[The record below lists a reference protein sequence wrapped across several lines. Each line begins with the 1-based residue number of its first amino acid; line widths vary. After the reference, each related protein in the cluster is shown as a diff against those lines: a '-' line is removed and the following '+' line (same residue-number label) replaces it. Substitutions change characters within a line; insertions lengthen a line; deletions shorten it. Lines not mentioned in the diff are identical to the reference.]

1 MVSAK
6 FNERTIQWTQG
17 KMNER
22 LQRLSPRQKHILH
35 AVICDYIV
43 TAEPVGSRT
52 LSKRYDFGL
61 SPATI
66 RNELS
71 DLEEEGLLRQPHASA
86 GRIPSDHGYR
96 VFVDSLMERD
106 PLPLEKQA
114 ELERMTLTVRDLPDL
129 LQHTSRLTALLS
141 GCTAIVRA
149 PRKVGSRIKFLQ
161 LMPVA
166 ELEVLLILLT
176 DQGQMTSQ
184 LVRLPS
190 PIAPEELVV
199 IANFLNDH
207 LRDRPFDQLTLDSLL
222 QVSSKAKV
230 YGEVL
235 ASLWSRIKPA
245 VDPDERV
252 YVSHQSFLAQ
262 QPEFNEEGKV
272 GQILSLLERDA
283 EVVEMMDGMACNDSA
298 RVAIGTENK
307 SPDLQ
312 ECSLVTATYHLGDR
326 ALGEIAVIGPTRM
339 HYSTAI
345 AAVEAMAH
353 RLGQALCE
361 LYGLNDSP

>member
-1 MVSAK
+1 
-6 FNERTIQWTQG
+6 
-17 KMNER
+17 MNER
-22 LQRLSPRQKHILH
+22 VIRLSPRQQHILH

-52 LSKRYDFGL
+52 LSKKYDFGL

-71 DLEEEGLLRQPHASA
+71 DLEEEGLLRQPHTSA

-106 PLPLEKQA
+106 VLPPAKQA
-114 ELERMTLTVRDLPDL
+114 ELERISLAARDLPDL
-129 LQHTSRLTALLS
+129 LQHTAKLTALLA

-149 PRKVGSRIKFLQ
+149 PRKVGSRIKFVQ

-166 ELEVLLILLT
+166 EHDVLLILLT
-176 DQGQMTSQ
+176 DQGQVTNQ
-184 LVRLPS
+184 LVRLPAPLS
-190 PIAPEELVV
+190 PEELVL
-199 IANFLNDH
+199 IGNFLNEQ
-207 LRDRPFDQLTLDSLL
+207 LRDRPLDQLTQDALL
-222 QVSSKAKV
+222 EVSSKAKA
-230 YGEVL
+230 YEEVL
-235 ASLWSRIKPA
+235 STLWSRIKP
-245 VDPDERV
+245 VTDPGDRL

-262 QPEFNEEGKV
+262 QPEFSEVGKV

-283 EVVEMMDGMACNDSA
+283 EMIEMMDGMAHSEA
-298 RVAIGTENK
+298 AQVAIGTENTI
-307 SPDLQ
+307 PDLR
-312 ECSLVTATYHLGDR
+312 ECSLVTATYSLGER

-339 HYSTAI
+339 QYSTAI

-353 RLGQALCE
+353 QLSQALHE
-361 LYGLNDSP
+361 LYGLDSSV